1 MSNDPDLVAVRDGMV
16 TASCAYNGR
25 VIESQVGGNIIVFQN
40 CTFKSCTFTY
50 NPKDNSGGGTVLFVR
65 CSFVN
70 CTFSRDILTM
80 LAFHDCK
87 GIIYMGRRNDYVVLA
102 SAFDDRG
109 YMIHAGCRKFR
120 LRKARA
126 HWRYKSGRAE
136 IRRAVE
142 EIAWLAARRVAAG
155 SSIWRA
161 R

>member
-1 MSNDPDLVAVRDGMV
+1 MANFKPILNGPCADCPFRTDVAGYL
-16 TASCAYNGR
+16 TPGR
-25 VIESQVGGNIIVFQN
+25 VKGILQAVMLMGH
-40 CTFKSCTFTY
+40 
-50 NPKDNSGGGTVLFVR
+50 
-65 CSFVN
+65 
-70 CTFSRDILTM
+70 TFSRDILTM

-126 HWRYKSGRAE
+126 HWKNKSGRAE